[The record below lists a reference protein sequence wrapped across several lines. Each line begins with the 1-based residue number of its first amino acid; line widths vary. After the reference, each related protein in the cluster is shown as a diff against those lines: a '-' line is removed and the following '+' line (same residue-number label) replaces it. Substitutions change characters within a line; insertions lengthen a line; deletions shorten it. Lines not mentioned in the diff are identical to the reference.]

1 MAKLQSL
8 LYSDI
13 MSVGML
19 FVPMES
25 TVITK
30 MLPAMHQSVQ
40 LSIREIK
47 NPQDGT
53 FHISSFIIHVY
64 SK

>member
-1 MAKLQSL
+1 
-8 LYSDI
+8 

-19 FVPMES
+19 FVPMVS

-40 LSIREIK
+40 FSIRDQEPTRWHLPYILFYYIANSEILGK
-47 NPQDGT
+47 
-53 FHISSFIIHVY
+53 ICEI
-64 SK
+64 